1 MDEFILK
8 QYNNRYSIQ
17 KSKKFY
23 LIIKASNVTEMERGG
38 YDETQ

>member
-17 KSKKFY
+17 KYKNFIYNKG
-23 LIIKASNVTEMERGG
+23 IKC
-38 YDETQ
+38 D